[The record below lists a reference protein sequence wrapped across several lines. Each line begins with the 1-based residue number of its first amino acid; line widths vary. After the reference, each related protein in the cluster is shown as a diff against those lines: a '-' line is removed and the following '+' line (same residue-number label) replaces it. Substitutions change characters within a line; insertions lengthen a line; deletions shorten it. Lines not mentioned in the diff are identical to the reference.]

1 MLSWNRKQLVPVSLM
16 KFLELCILVNMV
28 LIIIKFRSKMTENRN
43 ESEIV
48 FEGVYFEQLASDFDQ
63 FSRKAVEI

>member
-1 MLSWNRKQLVPVSLM
+1 
-16 KFLELCILVNMV
+16 
-28 LIIIKFRSKMTENRN
+28 MTENRN